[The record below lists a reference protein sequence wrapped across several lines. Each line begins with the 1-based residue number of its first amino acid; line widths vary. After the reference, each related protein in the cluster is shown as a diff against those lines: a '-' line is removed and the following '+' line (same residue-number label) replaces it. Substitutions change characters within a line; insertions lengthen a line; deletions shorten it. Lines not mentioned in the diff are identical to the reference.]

1 MKKIILIGLAV
12 VVVLI
17 AGAVWYLYSSLDSIV
32 EEAIERY
39 GTEAAGTRVEVGS
52 VSISLSDG
60 KGTLRGVSVANPEGF
75 SSANALYF
83 GEVTL
88 QLDLASIR
96 STPVVLEQVFI
107 DAAQVRLEMNEQ
119 GTSNFDVLRKNL
131 QKSSG
136 GSGSSGEGSET
147 RITIQS
153 FEARN
158 GKIDVDAPQLAE
170 EMSIDLPTVRRSN
183 LGGSGGAPPG
193 EIGKQLLGAFGK
205 EIAQAVARQGI
216 QKAIEKQ
223 LGGEAGEALKKIL
236 GK

>member
-12 VVVLI
+12 VIVALA
-17 AGAVWYLYSSLDSIV
+17 AGIWYLYSSLDSIV

-39 GTEAAGTRVEVGS
+39 GSEAAGTRVEVGS
-52 VSISLSDG
+52 VSLSLRDG

-75 SSANALYF
+75 SSGNAIYF

-88 QLDLASIR
+88 QLDLGSIR
-96 STPVVLEQVFI
+96 ENPVVLEQVFI
-107 DAAQVRLEMNEQ
+107 DAAQVRFEMNEQ

-131 QKSSG
+131 QRS
-136 GSGSSGEGSET
+136 SGSSGQGGAER
-147 RITIQS
+147 RISIRS

-158 GKIDVDAPQLAE
+158 GKIEVDAPQLGE
-170 EMSIDLPTVRRSN
+170 EMTAELPTVKRSN
-183 LGGSGGAPPG
+183 LGGSNGAPPAQ
-193 EIGKQLLGAFGK
+193 IGKEVLGAFV
-205 EIAQAVARQGI
+205 QATVNAAARQGI

-223 LGGEAGEALKKIL
+223 LGGEAGDALKKIL